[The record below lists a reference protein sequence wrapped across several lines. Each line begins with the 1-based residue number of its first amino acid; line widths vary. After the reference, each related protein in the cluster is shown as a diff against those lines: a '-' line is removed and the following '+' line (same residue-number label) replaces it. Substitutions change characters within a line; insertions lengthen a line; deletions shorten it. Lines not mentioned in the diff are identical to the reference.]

1 MEIHDASTYFLVEPV
16 SLAEVVRDIPA
27 VDLGPV
33 PVVVVVVQVVVV
45 GPGPVHASDV
55 PHEGLVGGP
64 HAPVG
69 QLPAPVTEVGE
80 ADPVTTEVGARFHL
94 TEAAERVLE
103 VRINLD
109 RFKFREKFRFSKG
122 EDLPGLSC

>member
-1 MEIHDASTYFLVEPV
+1 MHDASTYFLVDPV
-16 SLAEVVRDIPA
+16 SLAEVIREIPG

-45 GPGPVHASDV
+45 VVPGPVHAADV

-69 QLPAPVTEVGE
+69 QLPAPVAEVGE
-80 ADPVTTEVGARFHL
+80 AHPVTTEVGAGLH
-94 TEAAERVLE
+94 AADAADGVLE
-103 VRINLD
+103 VRVNLSYKL
-109 RFKFREKFRFSKG
+109 RS
-122 EDLPGLSC
+122 

>member
-1 MEIHDASTYFLVEPV
+1 MHDASTYFLVDPV
-16 SLAEVVRDIPA
+16 SLAEVVREIPA

-45 GPGPVHASDV
+45 VVPGPVHAADV

-80 ADPVTTEVGARFHL
+80 ADPVTTEVGARLHL
-94 TEAAERVLE
+94 AEAAERVLE
-103 VRINLD
+103 VRINLS
-109 RFKFREKFRFSKG
+109 RLKF
-122 EDLPGLSC
+122 

>member
-1 MEIHDASTYFLVEPV
+1 MHDASTYFLVDPV
-16 SLAEVVRDIPA
+16 SLAEVVREIPA

-45 GPGPVHASDV
+45 VVPGPVHAADV

-80 ADPVTTEVGARFHL
+80 ADPVTTEIGARLHL
-94 TEAAERVLE
+94 TEAAEGVLE
-103 VRINLD
+103 VRINLS
-109 RFKFREKFRFSKG
+109 RLKF
-122 EDLPGLSC
+122 